1 MLELVA
7 TTPSRPLG
15 AIVVPLDMSVSLN
28 LLNDFRCWTARGGTR
43 VSQLLVIR
51 QKRLSFQPFALPVNG
66 ASPISIVSSREFTKE
81 SRQRPSLIP
90 RVGIGARLR
99 RFRDQQRPLPFD
111 LWPDSEL
118 QVPNAMTGNQR
129 PVFTGFP
136 GESFWAGL
144 RTPPPQRWGETPL
157 CGARRS

>member
-7 TTPSRPLG
+7 TTPSRPLC

-66 ASPISIVSSREFTKE
+66 VSPISIVSSREFTERKPAATL
-81 SRQRPSLIP
+81 SDSSGGYRRPTS
-90 RVGIGARLR
+90 
-99 RFRDQQRPLPFD
+99 
-111 LWPDSEL
+111 
-118 QVPNAMTGNQR
+118 
-129 PVFTGFP
+129 PV
-136 GESFWAGL
+136 
-144 RTPPPQRWGETPL
+144 
-157 CGARRS
+157 